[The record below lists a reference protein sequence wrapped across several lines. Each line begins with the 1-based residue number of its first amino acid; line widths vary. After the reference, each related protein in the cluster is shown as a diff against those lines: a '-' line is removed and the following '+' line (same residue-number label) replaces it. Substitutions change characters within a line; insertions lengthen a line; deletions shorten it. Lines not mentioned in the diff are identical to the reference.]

1 MCQARAMGVASRLRK
16 ERGTKPKVHLVEN
29 DDHELLRKF
38 LLALGLT
45 DKDPS
50 YLNTLSGLTHSDI
63 QLLEAVP
70 PFRLFKVVQNTNIRK
85 RKLRLVYEGYGPSK
99 NILESDTAYV
109 LQCHPGEVFVWYG
122 KTAATEARAIA
133 NAVSRRIALQYH
145 QEAHQNGV
153 GGVWISV
160 LRLFEG
166 SEYAVWKEKFID
178 YEGSLPISMR
188 MAEKKGNIVRNVI
201 QQPIDILKMVAF
213 TPYVDTS
220 CVDNGTNGKIKL
232 FRVKDFQRE
241 EVEEKN
247 IGQFFRGESYIVLYT
262 YRPPNSGVDKCISYF
277 WQGFESSITE
287 KGTSALMTIELTEK
301 AGIDVTHIRVV
312 EGRGNRGGIIF
323 NFFFMLKH
331 FVVSR
336 TKTLLLDV

>member
-1 MCQARAMGVASRLRK
+1 MGVASRIRK

-45 DKDPS
+45 DNS
-50 YLNTLSGLTHSDI
+50 YLAVMSGLTQSDI

-70 PFRLFKVVQNTNIRK
+70 PFRLFKVVVHTNIRK
-85 RKLRLVYEGYGPSK
+85 RKLQLVYEGYGPSK

-122 KTAATEARAIA
+122 KTSSTDTRAIA

-153 GGVWISV
+153 GGVWISA

-188 MAEKKGNIVRNVI
+188 MVEKKGNIVRSIVQI
-201 QQPIDILKMVAF
+201 PIDVPKMVAI
-213 TPYVDTS
+213 TPFIDNS
-220 CVDNGTNGKIKL
+220 CVDDGATGTIEI

-241 EVEEKN
+241 HVEKKN

-312 EGRGNRGGIIF
+312 EGKGEKRGRADEGGC
-323 NFFFMLKH
+323 
-331 FVVSR
+331 VSYSAFR
-336 TKTLLLDV
+336 TKAFLLNV